1 MIFTPAYPPCVFKA
15 FYLLKVYL
23 GYRRC
28 IYRYINV
35 YFMYIFL
42 YSFQCMPFVLC
53 RTARVWR
60 AFPSLGVHILVAVVL
75 ESCHRKFLYEFQL
88 SPFFLIHSK
97 FLNICKSK
105 FICIYSLSQRKF
117 ETPTLPHLQYI
128 YVLKDTIYLYIV
140 HTFFFMSNV
149 NLITTTKFMLSHDS
163 QSCLSSFLSSLE
175 TVHIGTCTPI
185 NKLKKKEKEK
195 LQSMILKIF
204 LKSKSLR

>member
-1 MIFTPAYPPCVFKA
+1 MIQRIISSVYHMLFTPAYPPYVFKA

-53 RTARVWR
+53 RTARVWK
-60 AFPSLGVHILVAVVL
+60 AFPLLGVHILIAVVL
-75 ESCHRKFLYEFQL
+75 ESCHRKFLHEFQL

-105 FICIYSLSQRKF
+105 FICIYSLS
-117 ETPTLPHLQYI
+117 
-128 YVLKDTIYLYIV
+128 
-140 HTFFFMSNV
+140 
-149 NLITTTKFMLSHDS
+149 
-163 QSCLSSFLSSLE
+163 
-175 TVHIGTCTPI
+175 
-185 NKLKKKEKEK
+185 
-195 LQSMILKIF
+195 
-204 LKSKSLR
+204 